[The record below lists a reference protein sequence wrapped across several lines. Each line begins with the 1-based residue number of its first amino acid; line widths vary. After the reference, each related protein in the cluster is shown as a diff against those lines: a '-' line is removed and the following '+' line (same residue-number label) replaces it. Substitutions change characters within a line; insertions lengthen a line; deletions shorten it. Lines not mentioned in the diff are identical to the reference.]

1 MNQTV
6 KQINTERYEEFFYS
20 SRIVQVH
27 PTLRCNLA
35 CKHCYSSSLPAYRNA
50 LNVSELNRFLQYAYD
65 EGYNVVSVSGGEP
78 FIYRDLQELFRFTK
92 KIGFT
97 NVVASN
103 GMLLG
108 SEKSKQILEYV
119 DLIAVSIDGKS
130 ELHNK
135 IRGSEKA
142 FDKMLSGVEI
152 IKTKNIPFGF
162 IHTVTNESWDSLLW
176 LGEFA
181 QNNGAKLLQLH
192 PLEMYG
198 RAVSEMQEYSLD
210 QTLLHKIFFLATY
223 LKSKYEPEIFVQL
236 DFLHREYIREF
247 PQSVNVISSS
257 TANKRL
263 SEIINSIIIDENG
276 DVLPVGYGF
285 SKKYQ
290 IGSIRDANNIKNIF
304 ADFTSTKLN
313 GLLALF
319 EQAYDQIIS
328 NEEIDLVNWNELII
342 KMSND

>member
-1 MNQTV
+1 MNQTI
-6 KQINTERYEEFFYS
+6 KQMNTERYEEFFYS

-35 CKHCYSSSLPAYRNA
+35 CKHCYSSSLPAYRDA
-50 LNVSELNRFLQYAYD
+50 LNVSELNRFLEYAYD
-65 EGYNVVSVSGGEP
+65 EGYNIVSVSGGEP
-78 FIYRDLQELFRFTK
+78 FIYGELKELFQFTK

-108 SEKSKQILEYV
+108 SEKSKQILDYV
-119 DLIAVSIDGKS
+119 DLIAVSIDGKP

-162 IHTVTNESWDSLLW
+162 IHSITNESWDSLLW

-181 QNNGAKLLQLH
+181 QDNGAKLLQLH

-198 RAVSEMQEYSLD
+198 RAVNEMPDYALD

-223 LKSKYEPEIFVQL
+223 LKSKYEPEIFIQL

-247 PQSVNVISSS
+247 PQSVNVISNS
-257 TANKRL
+257 TADKQL

-290 IGSIRDANNIKNIF
+290 IGSIRNTNNIKNMF
-304 ADFTSTKLN
+304 ADFTATKLN
-313 GLLALF
+313 KLLALF
-319 EQAYDQIIS
+319 EQAYNQIIS
-328 NEEIDLVNWNELII
+328 DQEIDLVNWNELII
-342 KMSND
+342 KMSNN